1 MKICWKN
8 LLRLCYLR
16 RFGYLIAS
24 LSKSQLSHGGQS
36 FFDYDAAKF
45 NFFPTSSSS
54 PTETSQQKTD
64 QSKQS
69 IESLNA
75 ESKTASSTQ
84 TAAAKDTR
92 KFQLMKNMAQLR
104 LEVIDSAF

>member
-1 MKICWKN
+1 MKICLKN

-54 PTETSQQKTD
+54 PTETSQQKAE
-64 QSKQS
+64 QSKQP
-69 IESLNA
+69 IETLNV
-75 ESKTASSTQ
+75 ESKTASSTK
-84 TAAAKDTR
+84 AAVANLTS
-92 KFQLMKNMAQLR
+92 
-104 LEVIDSAF
+104 VS